1 MAIGVGYKR
10 EHESNQMER
19 IECAPGDGALRMACD
34 VFLLATE
41 ATKAAASKAIQAPSA
56 RPFSNVGCR
65 LLARLRLRC
74 PDSIRLSLV

>member
-19 IECAPGDGALRMACD
+19 IEWAPGDGALRMACD

-41 ATKAAASKAIQAPSA
+41 ATKAAASRRYKHHRRVRFPMLVAV
-56 RPFSNVGCR
+56 FSRDCACAV
-65 LLARLRLRC
+65 
-74 PDSIRLSLV
+74 PIRFVFH